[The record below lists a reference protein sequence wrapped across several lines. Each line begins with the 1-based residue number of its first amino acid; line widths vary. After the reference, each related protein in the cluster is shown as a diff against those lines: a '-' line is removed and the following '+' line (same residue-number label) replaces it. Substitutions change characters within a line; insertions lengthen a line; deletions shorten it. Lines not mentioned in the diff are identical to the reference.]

1 MPQTKR
7 SAHNSVNLHR
17 RQRIWADQPISEPMV
32 LSGRDTNPGWE
43 ALLDRLDAA
52 TEEADQTTLI
62 AEAIRTMYPYE
73 GRKMQIESIR
83 ALIFDRRD
91 VILIA
96 KTSFGKS
103 MIPQSV
109 SALKRNTMTI
119 MIIPLTE
126 LGKEQLQ
133 KIQLLPGCR
142 PVLLAEEV
150 FRKEKNRK
158 EVFERLTRCEYT
170 HILLSPK
177 IAVEDEFSGIVSNPL
192 FKSRVG
198 LVVID
203 ELHVVKQWGREFRK
217 HYGQLSTLR
226 LKLGWD
232 VPWFGTSATLAESTL
247 KIVRKSV
254 AFKDNVRVIRTPVD
268 RPEISLIIE
277 PIKHRQTRSFEGLY
291 FVLDKLI
298 KDPVAV

>member
-1 MPQTKR
+1 
-7 SAHNSVNLHR
+7 V
-17 RQRIWADQPISEPMV
+17 V
-32 LSGRDTNPGWE
+32 LPDRDTNPEWE
-43 ALLDRLDAA
+43 VLLDRLDMA
-52 TEEADQTTLI
+52 TEKADQTALI

-73 GRKMQIESIR
+73 GRNMQIESIR

-109 SALKRNTMTI
+109 SALKRNTMTL

-150 FRKEKNRK
+150 FKKEKNRK
-158 EVFERLTRCEYT
+158 EVFERLKRCEYT
-170 HILLSPK
+170 HILLSPE
-177 IAVEDEFSGIVSNPL
+177 IAVEDEFGGIVSNPL
-192 FKSRVG
+192 SSVQG

-203 ELHVVKQWGREFRK
+203 ELHVVKQSGREFRK
-217 HYGQLSTLR
+217 HYAQLSTLR
-226 LKLGWD
+226 LKLGWNVQCTMVD
-232 VPWFGTSATLAESTL
+232 ELEGGFGGFGGVEEL
-247 KIVRKSV
+247 
-254 AFKDNVRVIRTPVD
+254 
-268 RPEISLIIE
+268 
-277 PIKHRQTRSFEGLY
+277 
-291 FVLDKLI
+291 
-298 KDPVAV
+298 